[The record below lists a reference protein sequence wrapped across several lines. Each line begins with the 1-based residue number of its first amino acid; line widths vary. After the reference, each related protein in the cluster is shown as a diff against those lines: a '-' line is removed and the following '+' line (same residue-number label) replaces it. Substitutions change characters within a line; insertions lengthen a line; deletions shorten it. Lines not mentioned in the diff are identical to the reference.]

1 VGGRRAAKRPRVSGD
16 DPVGAVA
23 RDAIAYYLQALQR
36 QTAAARAGRV
46 EGVHQLRVA
55 TRRLRAALAL
65 FESALPRRAAKYAS
79 EELAWLGH
87 TTGPVRDLDVLAA
100 AVAKQGRRLMADG
113 APATVLMRHVREQRA
128 AAHAIL
134 VDALDAPR
142 MRRLVG
148 RLTALAGSATPKGA
162 GTPCRTAA
170 PALIRP
176 LIRSVRRAGRG
187 LEEDASAE
195 ELHVLRVRAKRLRY
209 ALGSLDGL
217 GGAKMQTLT
226 KRLTELQELL
236 GEQRDAVSQRVW
248 LRAEAGAFAG
258 EPETLLAIGALC
270 EILRRRARRLARRVP
285 AARDR
290 VTRRKLVAA
299 VLRELGA
306 PTEFRHAA

>member
-23 RDAIAYYLQALQR
+23 REAIAYYLQALQR
-36 QTAAARAGRV
+36 QMAAARAGRV

-79 EELAWLGH
+79 EELTWLGH

-100 AVAKQGRRLMADG
+100 AAAKHGRLMADG
-113 APATVLMRHVREQRA
+113 APPTMLMRHVREQRA

-162 GTPCRTAA
+162 GIPCRTAA

-187 LEEDASAE
+187 LEEDASTE

-209 ALGSLDGL
+209 GLGSLDGL

-226 KRLTELQELL
+226 KRLAELQDLL
-236 GEQRDAVSQRVW
+236 GEQRDAVSQQVW
-248 LRAEAGAFAG
+248 LRAEAAAFAG

-285 AARDR
+285 WARDR

-306 PTEFRHAA
+306 TTEVRDAA